1 MNTIEKYKKYVNT
14 AMVEKVEPVVI
25 SQASGASIT
34 DVDGKT
40 YIDCFAGISV
50 VNAGHCNP
58 KVIAAAKAQMDKF
71 VHCCTYVY
79 YSARAG
85 EFAKRLAEVTPG
97 RLQKS
102 FFGSGGAEAIEG
114 ALRLAKQFTKRKELV
129 CLTMSFHGRSVG
141 TLSITGNRGR
151 KKGAGP
157 YLSGVAFAPA
167 PYCYRCPF
175 KLTYPG
181 CGCAC
186 AEFMDHVLKY
196 QTAGD
201 VAAFISE
208 PVMGEGGI
216 LVPPP
221 EYLKIA
227 TDIVRR
233 DGGLYIA
240 DEVQC
245 GYGRTGKLF
254 AVEHYGAEPDILC
267 AAKGIADGFPLSAFI
282 ARREVAAA
290 FTPGDHLSTFGGNP
304 VSCAAALANLD
315 VMRDEDLPGN
325 AARRGDQIMTRLR
338 AFQQICPLV
347 GDVRGLGLMIG
358 VELVKDAARTPAP
371 DEATRVRELCR
382 ENGVL
387 IGLGGV
393 VGNVIRIQPPLTITE
408 AQAHRACDVITDVL
422 RRVAAGATAGAC
434 VLHAQR

>member
-1 MNTIEKYKKYVNT
+1 METKKLYDEYLITGMVAGFEPIE
-14 AMVEKVEPVVI
+14 VER
-25 SQASGASIT
+25 ASGCSIFGR
-34 DVDGKT
+34 DGRE
-40 YIDCFAGISV
+40 YLDCFSGIAV
-50 VNAGHCNP
+50 VNAGHGHP
-58 KVIAAAKAQMDKF
+58 RVLAAAKAQMDKL

-79 YSARAG
+79 YSPRAG
-85 EFAKRLAEVTPG
+85 EFAQRLAEVTPG

-114 ALRLAKQFTKRKELV
+114 ALRLAKQHTKRKELV
-129 CLTMSFHGRSVG
+129 CLTMSFHGRTVG

-151 KKGAGP
+151 KKGSGP

-175 KLTYPG
+175 QLKYPG

-196 QTAGD
+196 QTSGD

-216 LVPPP
+216 LAPPP

-254 AVEHYGAEPDILC
+254 AVEHYGVEPDILC

-282 ARREVAAA
+282 ARPEVAAA

-325 AARRGDQIMTRLR
+325 AARRGEQIMSRLR
-338 AFQQICPLV
+338 QFQQTCPLV
-347 GDVRGLGLMIG
+347 GDVRGKGLMIG
-358 VELVKDAARTPAP
+358 VELVKDAARTPAA
-371 DEATRVRELCR
+371 DEAKRARELCR

-387 IGLGGV
+387 VGLGGV
-393 VGNVIRIQPPLTITE
+393 MGNVIRLQPPLTITE
-408 AQAHRACDVITDVL
+408 TQAHHACDVITDML
-422 RRVAAGATAGAC
+422 GRIAG
-434 VLHAQR
+434 

>member
-1 MNTIEKYKKYVNT
+1 METKTMETKKLYDEYLITSMVAGFEPIE
-14 AMVEKVEPVVI
+14 VER
-25 SQASGASIT
+25 ASGCSMFGS
-34 DVDGKT
+34 DGRE
-40 YIDCFAGISV
+40 YLDCFSGISV
-50 VNAGHCNP
+50 VNAGHGHP
-58 KVIAAAKAQMDKF
+58 RVLAAAKAQMDKL

-79 YSARAG
+79 YSPRAG

-102 FFGSGGAEAIEG
+102 FFGSGGAEANEG
-114 ALRLAKQFTKRKELV
+114 AMRLAKQFTKRKELV
-129 CLTMSFHGRSVG
+129 CLTMSFHGRSAG

-151 KKGAGP
+151 KKGSGP

-216 LVPPP
+216 LAPPP

-245 GYGRTGKLF
+245 GYGRTGKMF
-254 AVEHYGAEPDILC
+254 AVEHYGVEPDILC

-282 ARREVAAA
+282 ARPEVAGA

-304 VSCAAALANLD
+304 VSCAAAIANLD

-325 AARRGDQIMTRLR
+325 ATRRGDQIMARLR
-338 AFQQICPLV
+338 EFQQKCRLV
-347 GDVRGLGLMIG
+347 GDVRGKGLMIG
-358 VELVKDAARTPAP
+358 VELVTDAARTAAPA
-371 DEATRVRELCR
+371 EAKQIRELCR

-387 IGLGGV
+387 VGLGGV
-393 VGNVIRIQPPLTITE
+393 MANVIRIQPPLTITE
-408 AQAHRACDVITDVL
+408 AQAHHLCDVLTDVL
-422 RRVAAGATAGAC
+422 KRLAG
-434 VLHAQR
+434 